1 MIFLKEESFKMIG
14 LCMEVH
20 NQLGA
25 GFLEIVYEDASEFE
39 FKKGNIP
46 YAREKKFEVNYKGII
61 LPHNFYADFVVYNEI
76 ILEIKCASNFC
87 DADIAQ
93 CLNYLKVSQCKLA
106 LLINFGEKS
115 LVHKRIVL

>member
-76 ILEIKCASNFC
+76 ILEIKCASNLC